1 MVFSQ
6 NDWCCNMSQ
15 KVAERAAAK
24 KIKDKWKAK
33 VWYKI
38 LTPESF
44 GLKEIAETPA
54 ETPEQLMGRVAE
66 TTLYN
71 INGDVKKEYVK
82 LFFKVTG
89 VDGNQ
94 AKTMFIGHDVTQDY
108 IRRLVRRRK
117 SRIDAIFPL
126 STPDG
131 YKIRVKI
138 TAIADKRLNSS
149 MKSAIRKK
157 IIEAV
162 LQNGSKMQ
170 FYEFV
175 NYMLSDKI
183 VQDIEKNVKA
193 VYNIKKIEVRKSNLL
208 EKPTDQIIEAQQ
220 AS

>member
-1 MVFSQ
+1 
-6 NDWCCNMSQ
+6 MSQ

-24 KIKDKWKAK
+24 KIKDKWRAK

-38 LTPESF
+38 ITPESF
-44 GLKEIAETPA
+44 GSKEIAESPA
-54 ETPEQLMGRVAE
+54 DDPEKMIGRVAE

-71 INGDVKKEYVK
+71 ITGDIKKEYVK
-82 LFFKVTG
+82 LNFKVIS
-89 VDGNQ
+89 VDGTT
-94 AKTMFIGHDVTQDY
+94 AKTMFIGHSVTQDY

-126 STPDG
+126 QTVDN

-149 MKSAIRKK
+149 LKSAIRKK

-162 LQNGSKMQ
+162 LSKGQNML

-175 NYMLSDKI
+175 TYMFTDQI
-183 VQDIEKNVKA
+183 VKEIEKNVKPI
-193 VYNIKKIEVRKSNLL
+193 YNIKKIEIRKSNLL
-208 EKPTDQIIEAQQ
+208 STPEENKTVA
-220 AS
+220 

>member
-1 MVFSQ
+1 
-6 NDWCCNMSQ
+6 MSQ
-15 KVAERAAAK
+15 KVADRAAAK

-33 VWYKI
+33 SWYKI

-44 GLKEIAETPA
+44 GLKEIAETPS
-54 ETPEQLMGRVAE
+54 ETPEQLLGRIAE

-71 INGDVKKEYVK
+71 LNGDIKKEYVK
-82 LFFKVTG
+82 LFFKVMK

-94 AKTMFIGHDVTQDY
+94 AHTMFIGHDVTQDY

-126 STPDG
+126 TTTDG
-131 YKIRVKI
+131 YKIRVKV
-138 TAIADKRLNSS
+138 TAIADRRLNSS
-149 MKSAIRKK
+149 LKSAIRKK

-162 LQNGSKMQ
+162 MDKGTKMP

-175 NYMLSDKI
+175 NYMLSENI
-183 VQDIEKNVKA
+183 VQDIEKSVRT
-193 VYNIKKIEVRKSNLL
+193 VYNIKKIEVRKSNLIL
-208 EKPTDQIIEAQQ
+208 KPTDQVIEAPQQ

>member
-1 MVFSQ
+1 
-6 NDWCCNMSQ
+6 MSQ

-24 KIKDKWKAK
+24 RIKDKWKAK
-33 VWYKI
+33 SWYKI

-44 GLKEIAETPA
+44 GSKEIAETPS
-54 ETPEQLMGRVAE
+54 ETPDQLLGRVAE

-71 INGDVKKEYVK
+71 LNGDVKKEYVK
-82 LFFKVTG
+82 LFFKVMK

-94 AKTMFIGHDVTQDY
+94 AHTMFIGHDVTQDY

-126 STPDG
+126 NTSDG
-131 YKIRVKI
+131 YKIRVKV

-149 MKSAIRKK
+149 MKSAIRRR
-157 IIEAV
+157 IIDAV
-162 LQNGSKMQ
+162 LENGTKLP

-175 NYMLSDKI
+175 NYMLSEKI
-183 VQDIEKNVKA
+183 VQDIEKSVRT
-193 VYNIKKIEVRKSNLL
+193 VYNIKRIEVRKSNLL
-208 EKPTDQIIEAQQ
+208 QKPTDHVVEAPQQ

>member
-1 MVFSQ
+1 
-6 NDWCCNMSQ
+6 MSQ

-24 KIKDKWKAK
+24 KIKDKWRAK

-38 LTPESF
+38 ITPESF
-44 GLKEIAETPA
+44 GSKEIAESPA
-54 ETPEQLMGRVAE
+54 DDPEKMIGRVAE

-71 INGDVKKEYVK
+71 ITGDIKKEYVK
-82 LFFKVTG
+82 LNFKVIS
-89 VDGNQ
+89 VDGTT
-94 AKTMFIGHDVTQDY
+94 AKTMFIGHSVTQDY

-126 STPDG
+126 QTVDN

-149 MKSAIRKK
+149 LKSAIRKR

-162 LQNGSKMQ
+162 LSKGQNML

-175 NYMLSDKI
+175 TYMFTDQI
-183 VQDIEKNVKA
+183 VKEIEKNVKPI
-193 VYNIKKIEVRKSNLL
+193 YNIKKIEIRKSNLL
-208 EKPTDQIIEAQQ
+208 STPEENKTVA
-220 AS
+220 

>member
-1 MVFSQ
+1 
-6 NDWCCNMSQ
+6 MSQ

-24 KIKDKWKAK
+24 KVKDKWRAK

-38 LTPESF
+38 ITPESF
-44 GLKEIAETPA
+44 GSKEIAESPA
-54 ETPEQLMGRVAE
+54 DDPEKMIGRVAE

-71 INGDVKKEYVK
+71 ITGDIKKEYVK
-82 LFFKVTG
+82 LNFKVIS
-89 VDGNQ
+89 VDGTT
-94 AKTMFIGHDVTQDY
+94 AKTMFIGHNVTQDY

-126 STPDG
+126 QTVDN

-149 MKSAIRKK
+149 LKSAIRKK

-162 LQNGSKMQ
+162 LSKGQNML

-175 NYMLSDKI
+175 TYMFSDQIIKE
-183 VQDIEKNVKA
+183 IEKNVKPI
-193 VYNIKKIEVRKSNLL
+193 YNIKKIEIRKSNLL
-208 EKPTDQIIEAQQ
+208 STPEENKPA
-220 AS
+220 A